1 MENFNYIITE
11 GILLDEVD
19 TMSYIRWE
27 VVDLKQ
33 EVYSD
38 NGIEG
43 FILSDDSLEWDMDR
57 SIRFL
62 EKTLEEYK

>member
-11 GILLDEVD
+11 GILLDEID